1 MVVAGLSSSCPLDAV
16 LLPFICLVPLVKV
29 LLSLDH
35 PNDKS
40 QRQRLQLWKRPNVL
54 VAIVVII
61 GMYYYA
67 WTAATP
73 NYYSV
78 LHVNKDAQHVEVYQM
93 YKKLS
98 AETDDRRLK
107 ETYDRAYAVLGK
119 ARRRSEY
126 NVFGDILQMTGDAE
140 EAPTVTLVLVQSG
153 FVQILCLCLAAA
165 LAVGTP
171 QALMNTTAA
180 ILLTSFVLELYC
192 RILSPTAFD
201 DVPFVAAM
209 LPFEKVEFLRRLFP
223 PIFATLL
230 LLANMF
236 ATNQEMRTR
245 RLFEELLLSNMRLRE
260 AMKYENTRVSYKLKD
275 SPGPVCNFTA
285 AASSKPLDDGPE
297 IDLGSVMM
305 RAIGGLMMFSMIYSA
320 YVGDE

>member
-1 MVVAGLSSSCPLDAV
+1 MTVLPL
-16 LLPFICLVPLVKV
+16 
-29 LLSLDH
+29 
-35 PNDKS
+35 
-40 QRQRLQLWKRPNVL
+40 Q
-54 VAIVVII
+54 
-61 GMYYYA
+61 
-67 WTAATP
+67 
-73 NYYSV
+73 
-78 LHVNKDAQHVEVYQM
+78 
-93 YKKLS
+93 
-98 AETDDRRLK
+98 
-107 ETYDRAYAVLGK
+107 
-119 ARRRSEY
+119 
-126 NVFGDILQMTGDAE
+126 TGDAE

-285 AASSKPLDDGPE
+285 AARSKPLDDGPE
-297 IDLGSVMM
+297 IDLGSVVM

>member
-1 MVVAGLSSSCPLDAV
+1 HGGGGSLFQLPPRRGSAALHLSRPSRQGPPLARSSQQQVTTPAAAAV
-16 LLPFICLVPLVKV
+16 EASKCSRPSSPIDDLGESSLLFGTPECGGVHTCFC
-29 LLSLDH
+29 
-35 PNDKS
+35 
-40 QRQRLQLWKRPNVL
+40 

-78 LHVNKDAQHVEVYQM
+78 LHVNKDAQHVAVYQM

-98 AETDDRRLK
+98 AEADDRRLK

-180 ILLTSFVLELYC
+180 ILLTSFVLEL
-192 RILSPTAFD
+192 
-201 DVPFVAAM
+201 
-209 LPFEKVEFLRRLFP
+209 
-223 PIFATLL
+223 
-230 LLANMF
+230 
-236 ATNQEMRTR
+236 
-245 RLFEELLLSNMRLRE
+245 
-260 AMKYENTRVSYKLKD
+260 
-275 SPGPVCNFTA
+275 
-285 AASSKPLDDGPE
+285 
-297 IDLGSVMM
+297 
-305 RAIGGLMMFSMIYSA
+305 
-320 YVGDE
+320 